1 MADFKLKAKNIG
13 KLEFRTFEDLET
25 FVNGDLKL
33 KFEGKK

>member
-1 MADFKLKAKNIG
+1 MAEFKLKAKSIG
-13 KLEFRTFEDLET
+13 KLEFKTFEDLEN